1 MQERKADGCS
11 DGSLRPETK
20 KSSLTLL
27 DEGYFSPIVD
37 VEEEL
42 IQRKGN
48 LEIYLGNLRKS
59 KSFKVL
65 PLGYLVLLD
74 SDHFNQMRNDT
85 EDNFVYVRMLRKI
98 IKGKKKLLPVC
109 LRCNDNGKAQAIIF
123 GSSHILPDDSLGNE
137 LNHCKH
143 EAVSQ
148 LLYTYQEV
156 VEMED
161 GSQKCVVLK
170 NTEKLHISACHD
182 GKSYATIVCRIGR
195 QASKGKC
202 CSCKGTKC
210 GHEAQW
216 NKDLKTSVLK
226 TDKVIEEKDEKEIS
240 SSSGDDEAD
249 DSTVQITEKVER
261 SPLKFPPTES
271 AQILFRK
278 FESE

>member
-1 MQERKADGCS
+1 
-11 DGSLRPETK
+11 
-20 KSSLTLL
+20 
-27 DEGYFSPIVD
+27 
-37 VEEEL
+37 
-42 IQRKGN
+42 
-48 LEIYLGNLRKS
+48 
-59 KSFKVL
+59 
-65 PLGYLVLLD
+65 
-74 SDHFNQMRNDT
+74 
-85 EDNFVYVRMLRKI
+85 MLRKI

-109 LRCNDNGKAQAIIF
+109 LRCNDTGKAQAIIF

-170 NTEKLHISACHD
+170 NTEKVHISACHD

-226 TDKVIEEKDEKEIS
+226 TDKVIEEKDQKEIS

-249 DSTVQITEKVER
+249 GSTVQITEKVER

-278 FESE
+278 FESEYYDDKESFVDENIDGQKCLEHGNEWSDDDPVESGWWFSDNVTISHTTFVRQKERKIYFRKTVPN